1 MLGLR
6 GRTTAAPA
14 TQLGELQPTLPPE
27 VAMDAALYVG
37 VIMVFYVAIIVIL
50 VGTNIHRIRCPAD
63 VTQRRV
69 RLVNVEEFTPLI
81 DEPSVHVSTTISTT
95 IYDNGQSS
103 LTLPFKHDPDPTVSI
118 SSPVQV

>member
-14 TQLGELQPTLPPE
+14 TQPGEPQPTLPPE

-50 VGTNIHRIRCPAD
+50 VGTNLHRIRCPAD
-63 VTQRRV
+63 ITQRRV
-69 RLVNVEEFTPLI
+69 RLVDVEEFTPLL
-81 DEPSVHVSTTISTT
+81 DESSVHVSTTISTT
-95 IYDNGQSS
+95 VYDDGQSS
-103 LTLPFKHDPDPTVSI
+103 LTSAFKPDLSPASSVTV
-118 SSPVQV
+118 PVQV